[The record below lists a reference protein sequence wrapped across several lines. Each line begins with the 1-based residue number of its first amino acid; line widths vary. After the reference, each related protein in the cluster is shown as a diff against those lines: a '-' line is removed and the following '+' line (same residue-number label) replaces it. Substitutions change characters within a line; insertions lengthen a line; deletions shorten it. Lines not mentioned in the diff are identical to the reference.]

1 MSGDR
6 SKVKTNGAGRD
17 SGRFAYLLSQI
28 ARAMAKPFYELDGI
42 IEMNEK
48 RLSEYTVLYQKV
60 FDRLTNIIYL

>member
-1 MSGDR
+1 
-6 SKVKTNGAGRD
+6 
-17 SGRFAYLLSQI
+17 
-28 ARAMAKPFYELDGI
+28 MAKPFYELDGI